1 MEDFRIELPTADIL
15 IGKRQHMR
23 IYGFGDITPP
33 LVELRLFH
41 HGCEEVIRLTVA
53 QAREIAAGI
62 AAAADRANREGACI
76 LRA

>member
-15 IGKRQHMR
+15 IGKRQRVR
-23 IYGFGDITPP
+23 IYGFADITPP

-41 HGCEEVIRLTVA
+41 HGCEEVTRLTVA

-62 AAAADRANREGACI
+62 AAAADRASREGAYI
-76 LRA
+76 LLA